1 MYQPLRIQQ
10 LANKLAYLEQ
20 QVNVIRIE
28 LGELQEQARALL
40 ETASPGR
47 TAASWTDKAAQR
59 QQFNSLFT
67 VLSIQGVA
75 AGIDILQQRMVQ
87 AGLEQNELSRGLVE
101 AREE

>member
-40 ETASPGR
+40 ETASPDR
-47 TAASWTDKAAQR
+47 VAVSWTDKAAQR
-59 QQFNSLFT
+59 QQLNSLFT
-67 VLSIQGVA
+67 ALSIQGVA
-75 AGIDILQQRMVQ
+75 EGTDILQQRMAH
-87 AGLEQNELSRGLVE
+87 AGLEHNELSRGLVE